1 MYETRKN
8 RYSTCVSLCSIF
20 LKPSDNSSLLFRLF
34 TEKEPV
40 MGTKAVSVSVHE
52 NKAAVLVHPD
62 LSDYQWA
69 EPKTFFII
77 SPGSVNLGCLVC
89 FKEKLR
95 HIIWVCTSVNY
106 YSNSLYV
113 Y

>member
-8 RYSTCVSLCSIF
+8 RYSKCVSLCFIF

-40 MGTKAVSVSVHE
+40 METKAVSVSVHE
-52 NKAAVLVHPD
+52 HKAALLIHPD

-69 EPKTFFII
+69 EPKPFSSFPLVLLILAAL
-77 SPGSVNLGCLVC
+77 SASKRGSS
-89 FKEKLR
+89 
-95 HIIWVCTSVNY
+95 I
-106 YSNSLYV
+106 
-113 Y
+113 